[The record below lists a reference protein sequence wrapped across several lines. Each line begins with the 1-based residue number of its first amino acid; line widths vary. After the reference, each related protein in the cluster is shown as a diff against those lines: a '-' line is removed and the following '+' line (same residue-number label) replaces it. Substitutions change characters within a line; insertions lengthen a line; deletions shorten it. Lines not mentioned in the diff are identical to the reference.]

1 MGEAAKDAKITVSQR
16 IQDNMGLVGYIIKKH
31 FPQLQG
37 SNWEDV
43 LSAGTVGLA
52 KAANKYDESRG
63 ASFSTYAYTVIIN
76 EIRMYLY
83 SESSMVTVPRSTL
96 HRHNLVKKNVD
107 DINHLSDEDLK
118 YLKEM
123 KMTELSLHQI
133 ECSLTT
139 TSIDEVI
146 SNDKDGSSTTIQETI
161 EDTSSNYSD
170 IIDLE
175 LTLEKYRDTITNK
188 HHRKLF
194 DLIMKCYYEGYDFP
208 SQRELGDILGVT
220 QSYASRLL
228 KDLRNDIRRY
238 LGGDTV

>member
-1 MGEAAKDAKITVSQR
+1 
-16 IQDNMGLVGYIIKKH
+16 MGLVGYLIKKH
-31 FPQLQG
+31 FPHVHG
-37 SNWEDV
+37 SQWEDV

-63 ASFSTYAYTVIIN
+63 ASFATYAYTCILN

-83 SESSMVTVPRSTL
+83 SESSAVTVPRSSL
-96 HRHNLVKKNVD
+96 HRYNLVKKNVS
-107 DINHLSDEDLK
+107 DIDHLSSEDIT
-118 YLKEM
+118 YLQEIG
-123 KMTELSLHQI
+123 MTEQRLHQI
-133 ECSLTT
+133 ECSLNT
-139 TSIDEVI
+139 TSIDDTI
-146 SNDKDGSSTTIQETI
+146 SNDKDGSSSVIQETI
-161 EDTSSNYSD
+161 EDTTSNYSD

-175 LTLEKYRDTITNK
+175 LTLENYRDTITNK

-228 KDLRNDIRRY
+228 QALRNDIRRY
-238 LGGDTV
+238 LGGDNK